1 MASLAGMVAFL
12 STGCSVHQVFAFGWP
27 EGVTPQAETMRALWI
42 WATVAALVVGAI
54 VAGLLMWSVTFHRKR
69 SDEMP
74 RQTQYNLPLEIVY
87 TVIPFVIVAV
97 LFYFTATAQNFVNAK
112 VDNPDLRV
120 RVVGFQWNWEF
131 QYLQD
136 RPGADGIYQV
146 RRTADGS
153 PLSTLGTSTTIP
165 ILVVPTNRVVE
176 YQIMSTDV
184 LHAFYI
190 PEFLFKRDVFPRPEK
205 NNTDNVFQTTVERPG
220 AFVGRCA
227 ELCGTYHA
235 MMNFELRALPANLF
249 DRYLALRV
257 QTNPQTGRPYT
268 AGEALAQLNCGD
280 LCAPEAVTTSPFDT

>member
-1 MASLAGMVAFL
+1 MIGVVRSRAVRLLKVAGLVGTVAIL
-12 STGCSVHQVFAFGWP
+12 STGCSVHDVFAFGWP

-74 RQTQYNLPLEIVY
+74 RQFQYNLPLEIVY

-136 RPGADGIYQV
+136 RPGTDGIYQV
-146 RRTADGS
+146 RRA
-153 PLSTLGTSTTIP
+153 
-165 ILVVPTNRVVE
+165 
-176 YQIMSTDV
+176 
-184 LHAFYI
+184 
-190 PEFLFKRDVFPRPEK
+190 
-205 NNTDNVFQTTVERPG
+205 
-220 AFVGRCA
+220 
-227 ELCGTYHA
+227 
-235 MMNFELRALPANLF
+235 
-249 DRYLALRV
+249 
-257 QTNPQTGRPYT
+257 
-268 AGEALAQLNCGD
+268 AGG
-280 LCAPEAVTTSPFDT
+280 